1 MQKIFSLLISL
12 KVSIFCFSQT
22 DSAVYSPVQ
31 TKYYFDWGNN
41 KTEIT
46 LSQYG
51 QRKDLVMI
59 HLHDNEFASAE
70 AAEKMLEQTGGL
82 LIVIDNK
89 GKRLINFKKSRKMF
103 HFDPN
108 RIFTPQG
115 LRKNLHFLNEQ
126 VTSAALSSVKAF
138 AAFILQKIPNSATT
152 LISLHNNKDG
162 EYSIKT
168 YRTKSSYAKDVLK
181 IYSSKKNDPDNFFIV
196 TSNKIF
202 AKLKKARYNVVLQN
216 SKISKDDG
224 SLSIYYGRRKK
235 IVYVNVE
242 AQQGS
247 LQEQVRML
255 RSLSDFLQKI
265 KVSR

>member
-1 MQKIFSLLISL
+1 MQKVFSLLISL

-22 DSAVYSPVQ
+22 DSAVYSSVQ

-46 LSQYG
+46 LRQYG

-70 AAEKMLEQTGGL
+70 AAEKMLGQAGGL

-89 GKRLINFKKSRKMF
+89 GRRLINFKKSGKIF

-115 LRKNLHFLNEQ
+115 LRTNLHFLNEQ
-126 VTSAALSSVKAF
+126 VTSAAVSSVKAF

-181 IYSSKKNDPDNFFIV
+181 IYSNKKNDPDNFFIV
-196 TSNKIF
+196 TSSKIF
-202 AKLKKARYNVVLQN
+202 AELKKARYNVVLQN
-216 SKISKDDG
+216 RKISKDDG
-224 SLSIYYGRRKK
+224 SLSVYYGRRKK
-235 IVYVNVE
+235 TVYVNVE

-247 LQEQVRML
+247 LKEQLRML
-255 RSLSDFLQKI
+255 ESLSGFLQK
-265 KVSR
+265 

>member
-1 MQKIFSLLISL
+1 MQKIILLLVGL
-12 KVSIFCFSQT
+12 KISIFCFSQT

-70 AAEKMLEQTGGL
+70 AAEKMLGQTGGL

-89 GKRLINFKKSRKMF
+89 GKRLINFKKSGKIF

-126 VTSAALSSVKAF
+126 VTAAALSSVKAF
-138 AAFILQKIPNSATT
+138 SAFILQKVPDSATV
-152 LISLHNNKDG
+152 LISLHNNRNG
-162 EYSIKT
+162 EYSIRT
-168 YRTKSSYAKDVLK
+168 YRTKSSYA
-181 IYSSKKNDPDNFFIV
+181 IN
-196 TSNKIF
+196 
-202 AKLKKARYNVVLQN
+202 
-216 SKISKDDG
+216 IS
-224 SLSIYYGRRKK
+224 
-235 IVYVNVE
+235 
-242 AQQGS
+242 
-247 LQEQVRML
+247 
-255 RSLSDFLQKI
+255 
-265 KVSR
+265 

>member
-1 MQKIFSLLISL
+1 MQRIVLLLLCLQMFFSG
-12 KVSIFCFSQT
+12 FSQT
-22 DSAVYSPVQ
+22 DSAIYFPVQ

-41 KTEIT
+41 STEIT
-46 LSQYG
+46 LNQYG

-70 AAEKMLEQTGGL
+70 AAEKMLGQTGGL
-82 LIVIDNK
+82 LIEIDNK
-89 GKRLINFKKSRKMF
+89 GKRLINFKKSGKIF

-115 LRKNLHFLNEQ
+115 LRKNLHFLNER

-138 AAFILQKIPNSATT
+138 SAFILQKVPDSASV
-152 LISLHNNKDG
+152 LISLHNNRDG

-168 YRTKSSYAKDVLK
+168 YKTKSSYARDVLK
-181 IYSSKKNDPDNFFIV
+181 IYINKKKDPDNFFIV
-196 TSNKIF
+196 TNNKIF
-202 AKLKKARYNVVLQN
+202 LGLKKARYNVVLQN

-235 IVYVNVE
+235 IMYINVE
-242 AQQGS
+242 AQQGR
-247 LQEQVRML
+247 LQEQGKML
-255 RSLSDFLQKI
+255 KILVNVLQK
-265 KVSR
+265 

>member
-22 DSAVYSPVQ
+22 DSAVYSPIQ
-31 TKYYFDWGNN
+31 RRYYFDWGNN

-70 AAEKMLEQTGGL
+70 AAEKMLGQTGGL
-82 LIVIDNK
+82 FIEIDNK
-89 GKRLINFKKSRKMF
+89 GRRLINFKKSGKIF

-108 RIFTPQG
+108 RIFTPLG
-115 LRKNLHFLNEQ
+115 LKKNLHFLNEQ
-126 VTSAALSSVKAF
+126 VTPAALSSVKAF
-138 AAFILQKIPNSATT
+138 AVFILQKIPDSATV
-152 LISLHNNKDG
+152 LISLHNNKNG

-168 YRTKSSYAKDVLK
+168 YKTKSNYATDVLK
-181 IYSSKKNDPDNFFIV
+181 IYSNKKNDPDNFFIV
-196 TSNKIF
+196 TRNKIF
-202 AKLKKARYNVVLQN
+202 VELKKARYNVVLQN

-255 RSLSDFLQKI
+255 HTLTNILQKL
-265 KVSR
+265 